1 MLDTRDLRQN
11 GRMNLTPVL
20 DVVCLCAQWCGT
32 CRSYATVFE
41 QCAAAMP
48 RHRFRWVDIEDEA
61 DLVGEPDID
70 TFPTLLVIRDGD
82 ALFAG
87 PVLPRLSDIQR
98 LVQSLEAP
106 DAAAD
111 PAVPVELRELAQRL
125 KSSVRSV
132 R

>member
-1 MLDTRDLRQN
+1 
-11 GRMNLTPVL
+11 MNLMPVL

-32 CRSYATVFE
+32 CRSYAMVFE

-70 TFPTLLVIRDGD
+70 TFPTLLVIREGD

-98 LVQSLEAP
+98 LVQSLETAGVS
-106 DAAAD
+106 AD
-111 PAVPVELRELAQRL
+111 PAVPPEMRELAQRL
-125 KSSVRSV
+125 KSNLRSV

>member
-1 MLDTRDLRQN
+1 M
-11 GRMNLTPVL
+11 PVL

-32 CRSYATVFE
+32 CRTYATVFE

-70 TFPTLLVIRDGD
+70 TFPTLLVIREGV

-87 PVLPRLSDIQR
+87 PVLPRLHDIQR
-98 LVQSLEAP
+98 LLQSLEVADAP
-106 DAAAD
+106 ADAGVSA
-111 PAVPVELRELAQRL
+111 ELRALAQRL
-125 KSSVRSV
+125 GPSLM
-132 R
+132 

>member
-1 MLDTRDLRQN
+1 
-11 GRMNLTPVL
+11 MNVMPVL

-32 CRSYATVFE
+32 CRSYAEVFE

-61 DLVGEPDID
+61 DLVGEPDIT
-70 TFPTLLVIRDGD
+70 TFPTLLVARDGL

-87 PVLPRLSDIQR
+87 PVLPRLGDIQR
-98 LVQSLEAP
+98 LLQTLEVAGAP
-106 DAAAD
+106 ADAGID
-111 PAVPVELRELAQRL
+111 PDMQDLARRI
-125 KSSVRSV
+125 RSA